1 LQGAL
6 SDSNHQTTH
15 RPQAVTVITLPVTVQ
30 LATPTFSLEDLARP
44 KRGLEG
50 AGFAAS
56 GSASPRV
63 FPTQAVAESKG
74 RGWDERQC
82 ALD

>member
-1 LQGAL
+1 MPYEGYYREI
-6 SDSNHQTTH
+6 TTLLNC
-15 RPQAVTVITLPVTVQ
+15 RVPCPTVTIKRRTDHKQLITLAVTVQ

-56 GSASPRV
+56 GFCMAAGGLSERV
-63 FPTQAVAESKG
+63 
-74 RGWDERQC
+74 R
-82 ALD
+82 

>member
-1 LQGAL
+1 MPYEG
-6 SDSNHQTTH
+6 NYREITTLLNC
-15 RPQAVTVITLPVTVQ
+15 RVPCPTVTIKRRTDHKQLITLAVTVQ

-56 GSASPRV
+56 GFCMAAGGLSERV
-63 FPTQAVAESKG
+63 
-74 RGWDERQC
+74 R
-82 ALD
+82 